1 MTAKLKQLGQMILN
15 IPPHVLT
22 LKLTVIFLLLHD
34 YSNEDLRGLSILIV
48 LIGAVMLL
56 HEKLLFSRVLWIS
69 YFAIMAAVIICF
81 VSSMDNHKYLI
92 AYWALACGLAIGT
105 DRAQYVMRENARNLI
120 GLAFLFALAWKIL
133 GGEYLDGSFFR
144 GIMLIDDR
152 FWLFTKSIT
161 HISAEALESFDDLL
175 AYFEIFPSEVSHLA
189 FVPTAALQPYAI
201 GMSGWTLFIE
211 GVIAVSFLLR
221 REFFFTNLRNWFL
234 VLFLATTYVLAP
246 VSGFAIILCI
256 MGLAQV
262 PDHQRNWRLSYVFT
276 FFILQLWEFV
286 PDVKDYLLSA

>member
-15 IPPHVLT
+15 IPPHILT

-34 YSNEDLRGLSILIV
+34 YSNEDLRGLSILII
-48 LIGAVMLL
+48 LIGVMMLL
-56 HEKLLFSRVLWIS
+56 HEKLLFSRVLWIC
-69 YFAIMAAVIICF
+69 YFVIMAVVIICF

-92 AYWALACGLAIGT
+92 AYWTLACALAIGT
-105 DRAQYVMRENARNLI
+105 DRTHYVMSENARGLI
-120 GLAFLFALAWKIL
+120 GLAFLFALVWKIL

-144 GIMLIDDR
+144 GVMLIDDR

-161 HISAEALESFDDLL
+161 GISADALESFDDLL
-175 AYFEIFPSEVSHLA
+175 AYFEIFPAGTSYLA
-189 FVPTAALQPYAI
+189 FAPTAVMQPYALA
-201 GMSGWTLFIE
+201 MSGWTLFIE
-211 GVIAVSFLLR
+211 GVIAVSFLVR
-221 REFFFTNLRNWFL
+221 REFFLTNLRNWFL

-246 VSGFAIILCI
+246 VSGFAMILCI

-262 PDHQRNWRLSYVFT
+262 PDHKKAWRLSYVFT

-286 PDVKDYLLSA
+286 PDVKDYLLGA